1 MSFYIFVTVLL
12 RYLFKDDVLIT
23 FIHLTLQL
31 ALTDIKGVRKMNAII
46 NLILCLVCAD
56 ETECRPNKHDKGELR
71 LAQES
76 AKDKVT

>member
-12 RYLFKDDVLIT
+12 RYLFKNDVLIT

-56 ETECRPNKHDKGELR
+56 ETECKMHDKGELR

>member
-12 RYLFKDDVLIT
+12 RYLFKNDVLIT

-56 ETECRPNKHDKGELR
+56 ETECNKRDKGELR

>member
-12 RYLFKDDVLIT
+12 RYLFKNDVLIT

-46 NLILCLVCAD
+46 NLILFLVCAD
-56 ETECRPNKHDKGELR
+56 ETECNKHDKGELR

>member
-12 RYLFKDDVLIT
+12 RYLFKNDVLIT
-23 FIHLTLQL
+23 FIHLTFQL

-56 ETECRPNKHDKGELR
+56 ETECNKHDKGELR

>member
-46 NLILCLVCAD
+46 NLILCFAD
-56 ETECRPNKHDKGELR
+56 ETECNKHDKGELR

>member
-1 MSFYIFVTVLL
+1 
-12 RYLFKDDVLIT
+12 
-23 FIHLTLQL
+23 
-31 ALTDIKGVRKMNAII
+31 MNAII

-56 ETECRPNKHDKGELR
+56 ETECNKHDKGELR